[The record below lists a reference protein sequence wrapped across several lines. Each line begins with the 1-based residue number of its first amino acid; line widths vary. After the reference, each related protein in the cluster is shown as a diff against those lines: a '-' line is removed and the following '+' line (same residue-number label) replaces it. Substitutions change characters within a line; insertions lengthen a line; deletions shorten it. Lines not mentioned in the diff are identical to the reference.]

1 MAENA
6 ILAINSL
13 DRYITSKPGQQNQ
26 PLGNAL
32 QKQYYITPIP
42 VTPEFGPEFDY
53 ARPGPPCNNFS
64 ITSPGAIL
72 YGYID
77 RIIVSQIQLNYNI
90 PTIIPDVNDTFYIIQ
105 GSVPMGT
112 ELYVKVVIPYGFY
125 TPDEL
130 AATIQIL
137 IRTSSIGVVAPNF
150 TVTYSPPQNNVN
162 AFAGFNFYSGVFGDT
177 FEFFFPSP
185 SQYIDIINPD
195 LTRDSPIFV
204 NMLKAYRLLGITSQN
219 QGQYDQAFNE
229 YIGVNFMTSTTN
241 INLLYTPFI
250 DIISESLTKY
260 QNVKDTDT
268 SAQKLNSMIARVYLA
283 GSGPPQ
289 FVTDGIAEQIGA
301 RPFTVTQDTQY
312 PKVMRWSR
320 DEAINSI
327 DFQLRD
333 QYGDLIFTSTRNLAQ
348 TAQYFFTEF
357 QMTLLCV
364 EGKKNY

>member
-32 QKQYYITPIP
+32 QQQYFLTITPGNP
-42 VTPEFGPEFDY
+42 QDGGES
-53 ARPGPPCNNFS
+53 AGPPCNNFTIS
-64 ITSPGAIL
+64 SPGAIL

-77 RIIVSQIQLNYNI
+77 RIIVSQIQLYYNI
-90 PTIIPDVNDTFYIIQ
+90 PTVIPGVNDTFYIIQ
-105 GSVPMGT
+105 GNVANISTLFVQIT
-112 ELYVKVVIPYGFY
+112 IPFGFY

-130 AATIQIL
+130 AATLQVL
-137 IRTSSIGVVAPNF
+137 IRQSSIGQPGFAPEF
-150 TVTYSPPQNNVN
+150 TVSYTATNSVYEQSISG
-162 AFAGFNFYSGVFGDT
+162 FDFDAGDSG
-177 FEFFFPSP
+177 FFFYFPSLA
-185 SQYIDIINPD
+185 QLQAVVNPA
-195 LTRDSPIFV
+195 LNENSSIWIKS
-204 NMLKAYRLLGITSQN
+204 LKAYRLLGLSSINSGTPN
-219 QGQYDQAFNE
+219 GPTE
-229 YIGVNFMTSTTN
+229 YLGSAQQWSSTT
-241 INLLYTPFI
+241 INLLYTPYI
-250 DIISESLTKY
+250 DIVSETLTKY